1 MLSLKDFKKNA
12 IAIDGLKSLA
22 GGASRDPNDTP
33 GGKTA
38 FGETNP
44 STCDICNG
52 DGTADHLFDS
62 GRWITFDHDC

>member
-22 GGASRDPNDTP
+22 GGRSTDRDTP
-33 GGKTA
+33 GGYKA

-62 GRWITFDHDC
+62 GNWITFVQDC